1 MVKMVTFPFL
11 STVNDFRPLPRLFD
25 RGQTLSSIPSPFG
38 KADISV
44 ECIGSRNPAIGGQTP
59 LQIQSLLQDG
69 RYLFSVCF
77 LTLTFS
83 DRKNYL

>member
-1 MVKMVTFPFL
+1 MIFARCLAYLTVVKL
-11 STVNDFRPLPRLFD
+11 SLQFRAPLERPIF
-25 RGQTLSSIPSPFG
+25 QLSVLCHEI
-38 KADISV
+38 
-44 ECIGSRNPAIGGQTP
+44 PAIGGQTP

>member
-44 ECIGSRNPAIGGQTP
+44 ECIAIGGQTP